1 MCVCVGAYE
10 ESGTYY
16 NLNLKTIYRVTYV
29 HAYAIRSIPFYFS
42 FPLLLLLLPLPPLLF
57 YFHSPIAH
65 DRHAPPLVRLM
76 GHGHRCSTL
85 ANLFLHT
92 VHTFPDSLAPPS
104 FRLYKALRAI
114 FDSHRRSLFF
124 TQRASLTS
132 TKNISRTETRSTTF
146 TNRREIDKR
155 ILVGFNKFLHAYSV
169 QVLHVVSSFLP
180 TFFRISYVE
189 LSFI

>member
-1 MCVCVGAYE
+1 
-10 ESGTYY
+10 
-16 NLNLKTIYRVTYV
+16 
-29 HAYAIRSIPFYFS
+29 
-42 FPLLLLLLPLPPLLF
+42 
-57 YFHSPIAH
+57 
-65 DRHAPPLVRLM
+65 M

-104 FRLYKALRAI
+104 SRLYKALRAI

-169 QVLHVVSSFLP
+169 QVLHVAFPPSFLP

-189 LSFI
+189 IVIYLGIMVTIKENLRSFPAIESYYIRKLDGGCQGYLGPANIRCNGVI